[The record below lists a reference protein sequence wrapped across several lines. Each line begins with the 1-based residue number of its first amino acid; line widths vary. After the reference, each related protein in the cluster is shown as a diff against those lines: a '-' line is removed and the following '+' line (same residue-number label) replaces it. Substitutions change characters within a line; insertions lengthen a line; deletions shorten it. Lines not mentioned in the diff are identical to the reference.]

1 MGRSFLVSAA
11 AITLAAFA
19 GLTPQARA
27 EGPYKVVKT
36 VKVGGEGRFDTA
48 FADVAARRLYIPRS
62 GNGARLTVFNLDT
75 LAPVGEIPNGNA
87 NGVIVDP
94 KSGHGFATSK
104 PVLMFDAKTMMPIKT
119 IEVQGGP
126 DAILFDEFNQHVYIF
141 SHTAPNATVINTV
154 DGSVVGTID
163 LGGMPEQA
171 VADGKGHVYSAIRD
185 KDNVAV
191 IDAKTLTVTA
201 HYELG
206 GKGGRCS
213 GLAMDVKN
221 QILFVG
227 CREPKTMVMLKAND
241 GTILDALPIGD
252 GVDSAIFNPETM
264 ETYSAQVD
272 GTLTI
277 IKEKSPTSFEVEQTV
292 QTKQSAK
299 QMVWDSKT
307 KRILL
312 VAADYTAPSPAAPGG
327 RAQMVPDSF
336 TILVVSK

>member
-1 MGRSFLVSAA
+1 MGRFLSVGAA
-11 AITLAAFA
+11 AISMAAFA
-19 GLTPQARA
+19 GLAPQARA

-48 FADVAARRLYIPRS
+48 FADVGARRLYIPRS
-62 GNGARLTVFNLDT
+62 GTGSRLTIFDLDT
-75 LAPVGEIPNGNA
+75 LAQVGEIPNGNA

-126 DAILFDEFNQHVYIF
+126 DAILFDPFNQHVYIF

-154 DGSVVGTID
+154 DGSVLGTID

-171 VADGKGHVYSAIRD
+171 VTDGKGHVYVDIRD
-185 KDNVAV
+185 RDNVTV
-191 IDAKTLTVTA
+191 IDAKTLTVSA
-201 HYELG
+201 HYDLA

-213 GLAMDVKN
+213 GLAIDVKN
-221 QILFVG
+221 QILFAG
-227 CREPKTMVMLKAND
+227 CREPKTMVMLKADD
-241 GTILDALPIGD
+241 GKILDALPIGD
-252 GVDSAIFNPETM
+252 GVDSAIFNPETK

-277 IKEKSPTSFEVEQTV
+277 IREKSPTSFEVEQTV
-292 QTKQSAK
+292 QTKPSAK
-299 QMVWDSKT
+299 QMVWDSET

-312 VAADYTAPSPAAPGG
+312 VAADYTPPPAPGG
-327 RAQMVPDSF
+327 RGQMVPDSF
-336 TILVVSK
+336 SIVVVSK